1 MSLPV
6 VPRQNL
12 KPMKTVNDS
21 EQRSLLCSL
30 LANRIQRLGSPEYPD
45 GDDNPSESPLSVLAY
60 RTDTSCLTQRGRS
73 GDASHQEGPRNN
85 SGLSIT
91 HSDDSTEWS
100 FFVQPQVRSVRRRL
114 EVESHANH
122 CEPLNPNVGKYSRE
136 LGTGAVLDGVLDPG
150 LRCFLL
156 AVRFEHSVP
165 CRILAQQQLIDNKND
180 LGRHHRFQPRKFVQQ
195 AQIEPLYYHEN
206 KSLERF
212 PGSSTVEHSA
222 VNRELQFK

>member
-1 MSLPV
+1 
-6 VPRQNL
+6 
-12 KPMKTVNDS
+12 MKTVNDS

-73 GDASHQEGPRNN
+73 GDASRQAGPRNN

-165 CRILAQQQLIDNKND
+165 CRILAQQQLIDITVRP
-180 LGRHHRFQPRKFVQQ
+180 LGGPRSDGQAYRTFRFTTYGTF
-195 AQIEPLYYHEN
+195 LY
-206 KSLERF
+206 SLEWYRSRRCCAACEAGHN
-212 PGSSTVEHSA
+212 PG
-222 VNRELQFK
+222 N

>member
-1 MSLPV
+1 
-6 VPRQNL
+6 
-12 KPMKTVNDS
+12 MKTVNDS

-73 GDASHQEGPRNN
+73 GDASRQAGPRNN

-114 EVESHANH
+114 ADLLF
-122 CEPLNPNVGKYSRE
+122 EPAHE
-136 LGTGAVLDGVLDPG
+136 
-150 LRCFLL
+150 FM
-156 AVRFEHSVP
+156 VRK
-165 CRILAQQQLIDNKND
+165 LI
-180 LGRHHRFQPRKFVQQ
+180 
-195 AQIEPLYYHEN
+195 
-206 KSLERF
+206 
-212 PGSSTVEHSA
+212 
-222 VNRELQFK
+222 